1 MIMTSRKDLID
12 SKRLLDTIKR
22 RRTCRFF
29 KPGTM
34 VHDRDVDMILEAARW
49 APSARNLQP
58 LEYVII
64 RDPEKKKLI
73 SDFSRQHQPTDAS
86 VLILVIGD
94 LKRAKSVGDV
104 SPHDTTTHFKGLK
117 RFLYMD
123 ASAAIQNM
131 LLMAETL
138 GYNTLWIGSFD
149 EDGLET
155 YLKLPERFTPVSI
168 ICIGKKSRDI
178 QVPPKR
184 VLETRLHYEKWEP
197 KDQDESHIGFSKKI
211 NVKF

>member
-1 MIMTSRKDLID
+1 MTRKEDLLT
-12 SKRLLDTIKR
+12 SKRLLDIIKS

-29 KPGTM
+29 KPGGE
-34 VHDRDVDMILEAARW
+34 VPDRDVKLILEAARW

-58 LEYVII
+58 LEYLII

-73 SDFSRQHQPTDAS
+73 SDYSRQNQPTDAP
-86 VLILVIGD
+86 VVIVVIGD

-104 SPHDTTTHFKGLK
+104 SPHETTTYFKGLK
-117 RFLYMD
+117 MFLYMD
-123 ASAAIQNM
+123 ASASIQNM
-131 LLMAETL
+131 LLMAESL

-149 EDGLET
+149 EDGLEAF
-155 YLKLPERFTPVSI
+155 LKLPERFIPVSI
-168 ICIGKKSRDI
+168 ICIGKRSREI

-184 VLETRLHYEKWEP
+184 VIDTRVHYEMWQP

>member
-1 MIMTSRKDLID
+1 MAGSKHRVD
-12 SKRLLDTIKR
+12 SKRLIQLMKN

-29 KPGTM
+29 KAGEQVT
-34 VHDRDVDMILEAARW
+34 DADVKTILEAARW

-58 LEYVII
+58 LEYIVI
-64 RDPEKKKLI
+64 RDIEKRKAI
-73 SDFSRQHQPTDAS
+73 SVYSRQNQPTDAS
-86 VLILVIGD
+86 VVIVVIGD

-104 SPHDTTTHFKGLK
+104 SPHDTTTHIKGLK
-117 RFLYMD
+117 MFLFMD

-131 LLMAETL
+131 LLMAEAL

-149 EDGLET
+149 EDGLEA

-168 ICIGKKSRDI
+168 ICIGKRAMEI

-184 VLETRLHYEKWEP
+184 VLNTRVHHENWEP
-197 KDQDESHIGFSKKI
+197 KDQDETHIGFSKKI